1 MTARKRSLRCT
12 GLAALL
18 SLAVAGPAYAVT
30 LTSPSLS
37 MEADGGVN
45 CRIVNLAQKPIQ
57 VAIEILG
64 GSGQVI
70 DSNNITV
77 QPGAVG
83 SEEITLGVSFV
94 AYCRFSGN
102 FNQNQ
107 VRASIDATTDNR
119 TIAIAPAN

>member
-1 MTARKRSLRCT
+1 
-12 GLAALL
+12 
-18 SLAVAGPAYAVT
+18 
-30 LTSPSLS
+30 

-45 CRIVNLAQKPIQ
+45 CRIVNLGPKPIQ
-57 VAIEILG
+57 VAIEIVG
-64 GSGQVI
+64 AAGQVI

-83 SEEITLGVSFV
+83 SEEIALGVNFV

-102 FNQNQ
+102 FNQNS
-107 VRASIDATTDNR
+107 VRASIDATTENR

>member
-1 MTARKRSLRCT
+1 MPPRRFSMTARKRSLRCT
-12 GLAALL
+12 CLAALL
-18 SLAVAGPAYAVT
+18 SLAVAVPAYAVT

-57 VAIEILG
+57 VAIEILS

-70 DSNNITV
+70 DSNNVIV

-83 SEEITLGVSFV
+83 SEEIALGVSFV

-102 FNQNQ
+102 FSQNQ
-107 VRASIDATTDNR
+107 VRAS
-119 TIAIAPAN
+119 